1 MSAWRE
7 AALLHA
13 QAMYPREACGLVV
26 RVDGIEDFH
35 ACDNGAI
42 DAAEHFVI
50 SAEAYAAAEDAGEI
64 VAVFHSHPNAP
75 CHPSEADR
83 VACEASGL
91 PWHIVGLPSGQWAEC
106 LPCGYRAPLEGRPF
120 AHGVLDCYSLVRDWY
135 QEVRGV
141 TLPDFERRDNWW
153 ANGGNLY
160 RDNFA
165 AAGFHE
171 VDLRDAQVGDMI
183 LMQVQSPV
191 ENHAAIL
198 LDGNVILH
206 HLHGRL
212 SCRETYAGY
221 WRRVTRSV
229 MRHASA

>member
-1 MSAWRE
+1 MSTWRDE
-7 AALLHA
+7 ALQHA
-13 QAMYPREACGLVV
+13 QAEFPREACGLVV
-26 RVDGIEDFH
+26 RVDGLDAFR
-35 ACDNGAI
+35 ACENRAL

-50 SAEAYAAAEDAGEI
+50 SAEDYAAAEDAGEI

-75 CHPSEADR
+75 CHASEADR

-91 PWHIVGLPSGQWAEC
+91 PWYIVGLPSGQWAEC
-106 LPCGYRAPLEGRPF
+106 VPCGYRAPLEGRPF
-120 AHGVLDCYSLVRDWY
+120 VHGVLDCYSLVRDWY
-135 QEVRGV
+135 QDVRGV

-160 RDNFA
+160 REHFA
-165 AAGFHE
+165 EAGFRE
-171 VDLRDAQVGDMI
+171 IELRDAQVGDMI
-183 LMQVQSPV
+183 LMQVQAPV

-212 SCRETYAGY
+212 SCRETYTGY